1 LTKEETR
8 ELERI
13 AQRIRLG
20 IVKSIAA
27 AGSGHPGGSL
37 SVADITA
44 TLYFKEMR
52 IDSKNPTWPERDRF
66 VMSKGHA
73 APALYATLAEAGF
86 IDKEEL
92 ATLRKFGSR
101 LQGHPSM
108 RHVPGVEMSTG
119 SLGQGLSAANG
130 MAIAARL
137 DKRPTR
143 VYVIIGD
150 GESQEGQ
157 IWEASMTSVHHKLD
171 NLMVFLD
178 YNGLQIDGRVTDV
191 KSFTE
196 PAARWRAFGWH
207 VLEIDGHDIQAIHA
221 ACEEARATKGKPT
234 MAVAH
239 TIKGKGVPFMENIAD
254 WHGKAPSREQ
264 AEEAISYLEASFQ
277 DSRKTSET

>member
-1 LTKEETR
+1 MTKEETR
-8 ELERI
+8 ELQRI

-37 SVADITA
+37 SVADIMA
-44 TLYFKEMR
+44 TLYFREMK
-52 IDSKNPTWPERDRF
+52 IDSKNPTWPDRDRF

-86 IDKEEL
+86 IPKEEL

-130 MAIAARL
+130 MAIAAKL

-143 VYVIIGD
+143 VYVILGD
-150 GESQEGQ
+150 GEAQEGQ
-157 IWEASMTSVHHKLD
+157 IWEASMTSVHRKLD
-171 NLMVFLD
+171 NLMAFFD
-178 YNGLQIDGRVTDV
+178 YNGLQIDGKITDV

-196 PAARWRAFGWH
+196 PAAKWLAFGWH
-207 VLEIDGHDIQAIHA
+207 VLEIDGHDIEAIYA

-234 MAVAH
+234 MVVAH
-239 TIKGKGVPFMENIAD
+239 TIKGKGVPFMENVVD
-254 WHGKAPSREQ
+254 WHGKAPSEEQ
-264 AEEAISYLEASFQ
+264 AEDAVSHLEASL
-277 DSRKTSET
+277 S

>member
-8 ELERI
+8 ELQRI

-20 IVKSIAA
+20 IVKSVAA
-27 AGSGHPGGSL
+27 AASGHPGGSL
-37 SVADITA
+37 SVADIMA

-52 IDSKNPTWPERDRF
+52 IDSKNPTWPDRDRF

-86 IDKEEL
+86 IGKEEL
-92 ATLRKFGSR
+92 TTLRKFGSR

-130 MAIAARL
+130 MAIAAKL

-150 GESQEGQ
+150 GEAQEGQ
-157 IWEASMTSVHHKLD
+157 IWEASMTSVHRKLD
-171 NLMVFLD
+171 NLMVFFACNLT
-178 YNGLQIDGRVTDV
+178 YCASQTSNNAMFLNSHYSTGFLGSRNHCIDMNRLNRG
-191 KSFTE
+191 
-196 PAARWRAFGWH
+196 H
-207 VLEIDGHDIQAIHA
+207 VE
-221 ACEEARATKGKPT
+221 
-234 MAVAH
+234 H
-239 TIKGKGVPFMENIAD
+239 TG
-254 WHGKAPSREQ
+254 
-264 AEEAISYLEASFQ
+264 
-277 DSRKTSET
+277 